1 MVVRKYKFTNKE
13 ILELTEQLDGY
24 IWVVMDVKK
33 GVIAAGDEYVSDL
46 RDELLISRHSKA
58 NDIFGAG
65 LNMRT
70 GEIDYIPAVNRRNP
84 SLDRGELSSE
94 QELRVETVLHYFSR
108 IFRHFWLS
116 APVRAIV
123 RNLSKWV
130 SNLWRNKCN
139 YYKL

>member
-70 GEIDYIPAVNRRNP
+70 GEIDHIPAVNRRNP

-94 QELRVETVLHYFSR
+94 QELRVETVLHYFFENIPPFLAERSGPR
-108 IFRHFWLS
+108 YS
-116 APVRAIV
+116 KKPVKMG
-123 RNLSKWV
+123 L
-130 SNLWRNKCN
+130 
-139 YYKL
+139 

>member
-1 MVVRKYKFTNKE
+1 
-13 ILELTEQLDGY
+13 
-24 IWVVMDVKK
+24 MDVKK

-94 QELRVETVLHYFSR
+94 QELRVETVLHYFFENIPPFLAERSGPR
-108 IFRHFWLS
+108 YS
-116 APVRAIV
+116 KKPV
-123 RNLSKWV
+123 KMGF
-130 SNLWRNKCN
+130 
-139 YYKL
+139 